1 MIAEFLMEKP
11 DSLEEFKRGE
21 NVYNRFRVD
30 GSLVFKAILI
40 ERLINCRATDRR
52 NSLRNAYCETID
64 ILTETLCFIKKSIF
78 QEYVEI

>member
-30 GSLVFKAILI
+30 GNLVFKAILI
-40 ERLINCRATDRR
+40 ERLINVNC
-52 NSLRNAYCETID
+52 
-64 ILTETLCFIKKSIF
+64 
-78 QEYVEI
+78 